1 MKHFNLKQLIIF
13 SFFIFFSLA
22 LTQAQAPAQAQ
33 DLPSFEVCESA
44 NCEPIVTD
52 VKMITH
58 NNGEATGGVGTV
70 ADPLLFNR
78 GSLIRI
84 HANITDPSDIKY
96 ARAVIKDNLD
106 NHLVYLPLSDDGED
120 SHGDASESPN
130 GSDDGAADDIYSN
143 LWNITF
149 HLEIDTL

>member
-1 MKHFNLKQLIIF
+1 
-13 SFFIFFSLA
+13 
-22 LTQAQAPAQAQ
+22 
-33 DLPSFEVCESA
+33 
-44 NCEPIVTD
+44 
-52 VKMITH
+52 MITH

-120 SHGDASESPN
+120 SHGD
-130 GSDDGAADDIYSN
+130 
-143 LWNITF
+143 
-149 HLEIDTL
+149 